1 MSTLGPD
8 LVSRVGS
15 AAVLAV
21 LALVGA
27 WFGGWI
33 ATIAV
38 AAAVVIVHLEWIGLT
53 ENAGGTAAILTVVV
67 AAAAIAAGGGFPLP
81 SLGLVGVALVG
92 AAITGGGWRL
102 LGVAYAAVLGFALIT
117 LRLTPAHGFEAII
130 VLFAVVWGTDTGAF
144 FAGRLIG
151 GAKLWPRVSPKKTW
165 AGAVGGLAVGI
176 AAGLVAAAIFDLPV
190 GGALF
195 LVTAVLSVASQA
207 GDLFE
212 SAVKRRFGAKDSG
225 RLIPGHG
232 GLMDRV
238 DGLTFAA
245 GLAAAIGCLHGG
257 ATHASTGLVQW

>member
-33 ATIAV
+33 ATIIV
-38 AAAVVIVHLEWIGLT
+38 AAAVVIVYLEWIGLT
-53 ENAGGTAAILTVVV
+53 EEAAWPDAIFTVIVV
-67 AAAAIAAGGGFPLP
+67 TGVIAAGAGLLLAG
-81 SLGLVGVALVG
+81 LGIVGVAIIG
-92 AAITGGGWRL
+92 AAVTGRAWRL
-102 LGVAYAAVLGFALIT
+102 LGLGYAAVLGFSLVT
-117 LRLTPAHGFEAII
+117 LRLTPEHGFEAII
-130 VLFAVVWGTDTGAF
+130 FLFAVVWGTDTGAF
-144 FAGRLIG
+144 FAGRFVG
-151 GAKLWPRVSPKKTW
+151 GPRLWQRVSPKKTW
-165 AGAVGGLAVGI
+165 AGAVGGLVVGI
-176 AAGLVAAAIFDLPV
+176 AAGLLTAAVFDIPESEV
-190 GGALF
+190 LF

-212 SAVKRRFGAKDSG
+212 SSVKRRFGAKDSG

-245 GLAAAIGCLHGG
+245 GLAVVIGCLHGG
-257 ATHASTGLVQW
+257 AAHVSTGLMQW